1 MLTGQKHTMNTIKG
15 TQFQL
20 YNFILCNYHLKK
32 PYELM
37 STSQG
42 KEVRYYHRQW
52 CVYTL
57 LGFLRLVRPENVIVK
72 VK

>member
-1 MLTGQKHTMNTIKG
+1 
-15 TQFQL
+15 
-20 YNFILCNYHLKK
+20 
-32 PYELM
+32 M